1 MIQDAQKD
9 RALDDDRPV
18 VFMVQDEARFGRI
31 TQPTRCWAPL
41 GMRPCAPTQIVR
53 QAIYAF
59 AAIAPKTG
67 RMTSLILPTANSD
80 TMGLF
85 LEQVS
90 KDFAGSFVV
99 MQVDGA
105 SWHRSQKVRIP
116 ENIRLIFQ
124 PPYSP
129 QVNPTEHIWEEIREK
144 YFPNRAFPSLDAV
157 QDRLCMALQELCHDP
172 DCVRSM
178 TYFPH
183 IRVACENAN

>member
-1 MIQDAQKD
+1 LIQDAQKD
-9 RALDDDRPV
+9 RAPDDDRPV

-31 TQPTRCWAPL
+31 TQPVKCWAPH

-67 RMTSLILPTANSD
+67 CMTSLILPTANYD
-80 TMGLF
+80 MMGLF

-90 KDFAGSFVV
+90 KDFAGSFIV

-129 QVNPTEHIWEEIREK
+129 QVNPTEHIVPRHNCR
-144 YFPNRAFPSLDAV
+144 PNWS
-157 QDRLCMALQELCHDP
+157 
-172 DCVRSM
+172 S
-178 TYFPH
+178 
-183 IRVACENAN
+183 I

>member
-1 MIQDAQKD
+1 
-9 RALDDDRPV
+9 V
-18 VFMVQDEARFGRI
+18 
-31 TQPTRCWAPL
+31 RCWSPP
-41 GMRPCAPTQIVR
+41 GIRPSAPTQIVR

-67 RMTSLILPTANSD
+67 KTTSLILPTANSD
-80 TMGLF
+80 MMSLF

-90 KDFAGSFVV
+90 EDFVDSFIV

-129 QVNPTEHIWEEIREK
+129 QVNPTEHLWEEIREK
-144 YFPNRAFPSLDAV
+144 HFGNRLFSTLDAL
-157 QDRLCMALQELCHDP
+157 QDHLCMALEKLSHNADS
-172 DCVRSM
+172 VRSL